1 MVKAPTNSELYQLS
15 HTIAHLLA
23 RYSSTQIKSIAQ
35 HSRRFLTQ
43 NLPLRF
49 ATRFFQI
56 LALGIPRPCTPLWHT
71 PRVYGS
77 LVLNAIRL

>member
-43 NLPLRF
+43 NSPLRF
-49 ATRFFQI
+49 ATRFSRFLPSEF
-56 LALGIPRPCTPLWHT
+56 LAHATATGHT
-71 PRVYGS
+71 KG
-77 LVLNAIRL
+77 L